1 MPDGAPAVT
10 VADLLH
16 AHYAFVYRLAYR
28 LSGSAADA
36 EDLTQQ
42 TYLQAQTHLSQL
54 RESSRS
60 RPWLAS
66 IVRNLFL
73 RGRRRTG
80 KSVAWNPDWE
90 PASEVAPPEKIDSQT
105 LQEAVDE
112 LPEEFRVPLVLFYFR
127 ELSYKDIAA
136 ELEIPLG
143 TVMSRLARAKA
154 HLRER
159 LSTESDDGKMTLR
172 PARRVRETQV

>member
-16 AHYAFVYRLAYR
+16 THYAFVYRLAYR

-54 RESSRS
+54 RETSRS

-73 RGRRRTG
+73 RTRRRTG
-80 KSVAWNPDWE
+80 KTVAWNPDWE
-90 PASEVAPPEKIDSQT
+90 PAAEAAPPETIDSKT
-105 LQEAVDE
+105 LQDAIQE
-112 LPEEFRVPLVLFYFR
+112 LPEEFRIPLVFFYFR
-127 ELSYKDIAA
+127 ELSYKDIAT

-159 LSTESDDGKMTLR
+159 LSQHEPDDEATMR
-172 PARRVRETQV
+172 PPRRVRETRV

>member
-1 MPDGAPAVT
+1 MSDGAPAVT
-10 VADLLH
+10 VAELLH
-16 AHYAFVYRLAYR
+16 AHYAFVYRVAYR

-54 RESSRS
+54 REPSRS

-73 RGRRRTG
+73 RGRRHAS
-80 KSVAWNPDWE
+80 KVVAWNPEWE
-90 PASEVAPPEKIDSQT
+90 PAAESSPPDVIDPQT
-105 LQEAVDE
+105 LQEALAE
-112 LPEEFRVPLVLFYFR
+112 LPEEFRVPVVLFYFR
-127 ELSYKDIAA
+127 EFSYKDIAT
-136 ELEIPLG
+136 ELGIPLG

-154 HLRER
+154 HLRDRLGDKER
-159 LSTESDDGKMTLR
+159 DEEPVSRTPRR
-172 PARRVRETQV
+172 PHKTPV

>member
-54 RESSRS
+54 RETSRP

-66 IVRNLFL
+66 IMRNIFL
-73 RGRRRTG
+73 RARRRSG
-80 KSVAWNPDWE
+80 RAVAWNPELE
-90 PASEVAPPEKIDSQT
+90 PAAEIDPPEKIDSEA
-105 LQEAVDE
+105 LQAAIDE

-127 ELSYKDIAA
+127 ELSYKDIAT

-143 TVMSRLARAKA
+143 TVMSRLARAKS
-154 HLRER
+154 HLRDR
-159 LSTESDDGKMTLR
+159 LGGEQDTR
-172 PARRVRETQV
+172 PMPRPVRRVRETPV